1 MMTSLFTDH
10 VSRSLGA
17 AKNIYPTTLFK
28 DSTKHDTAVTI
39 VFFNEL
45 FEVKSNGV
53 HGINLL
59 RVLGRIACS
68 TRRIRNQTLHHRE
81 RVGEELSPT
90 PFLIFAT

>member
-17 AKNIYPTTLFK
+17 AKNSYPTISPT

-45 FEVKSNGV
+45 FEVKCKRGSWNK
-53 HGINLL
+53 
-59 RVLGRIACS
+59 
-68 TRRIRNQTLHHRE
+68 
-81 RVGEELSPT
+81 
-90 PFLIFAT
+90 FFAGSWENRL

>member
-17 AKNIYPTTLFK
+17 AKNIYPTILFK

-45 FEVKSNGV
+45 FEVKCKRGSWN
-53 HGINLL
+53 N
-59 RVLGRIACS
+59 
-68 TRRIRNQTLHHRE
+68 
-81 RVGEELSPT
+81 
-90 PFLIFAT
+90 FFAGSWENRL